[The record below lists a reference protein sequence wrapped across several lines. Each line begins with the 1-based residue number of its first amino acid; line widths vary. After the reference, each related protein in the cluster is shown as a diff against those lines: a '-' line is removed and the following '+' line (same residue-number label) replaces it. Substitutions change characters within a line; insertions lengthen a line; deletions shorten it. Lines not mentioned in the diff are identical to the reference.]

1 MSQWLTRCES
11 PGKLFTFIQTLSGRA
26 TVGTR
31 LAHKWDR
38 VEVTTRKSQ
47 FPSGPD
53 GSEASG
59 QVYAIVPAHGGSNAD
74 KVARQLSRELSED
87 CGLSVLLADFCA
99 RGFPLWGTPEAPQ
112 RLDGRTWGA
121 FLRSNGEAFDTL
133 EAREAH
139 PSNIRLLLDHAR
151 GRYRVTCADLS
162 EARESSALEVLRNSD
177 SIFLVTNSDPSSI
190 ELARYRAAWLRSMDL
205 EDRSAL
211 LLHRVAAGVSG
222 AEAEDRTGLPVC
234 ATVDD
239 LKEVR
244 RLTGWL
250 AGPRIP
256 RRAPPIPIRLVG

>member
-1 MSQWLTRCES
+1 M
-11 PGKLFTFIQTLSGRA
+11 
-26 TVGTR
+26 
-31 LAHKWDR
+31 
-38 VEVTTRKSQ
+38 
-47 FPSGPD
+47 
-53 GSEASG
+53 
-59 QVYAIVPAHGGSNAD
+59 YAIVPAHGGSNAD